1 MKKTVSV
8 CITAVMALSLLAGG
22 AVQASALSVQA
33 AKTAEPAAAVS
44 EENCI
49 SGNWKRAADPALTDT
64 VRKVF
69 DKAFDGLEGVSYTPY
84 ALLASRTTASGRQY
98 RILCKATVV
107 YPGAQE
113 EYVVATVSKNWL
125 GRAEIVEIG
134 DALCLTDLDY
144 EEGAVGAWQEAQSP
158 AMTDEAKAAFEK
170 ATEGLLCVDYVPVA
184 LLSTQV
190 VAGTNYRI
198 LCEATE
204 VYPGAETHYAVMTV
218 YEGLDGSANILS
230 VTDSLAS

>member
-8 CITAVMALSLLAGG
+8 CMTAAMALSLLAGG
-22 AVQASALSVQA
+22 AVQASALSAQA

-98 RILCKATVV
+98 GSLCKATVV
-107 YPGAQE
+107 YPGAE
-113 EYVVATVSKNWL
+113 
-125 GRAEIVEIG
+125 
-134 DALCLTDLDY
+134 
-144 EEGAVGAWQEAQSP
+144 
-158 AMTDEAKAAFEK
+158 M
-170 ATEGLLCVDYVPVA
+170 
-184 LLSTQV
+184 
-190 VAGTNYRI
+190 
-198 LCEATE
+198 
-204 VYPGAETHYAVMTV
+204 HYAVVDV
-218 YEGLDGSANILS
+218 YESLEGNANIIG
-230 VTDSLAS
+230 VTDGYVS

>member
-8 CITAVMALSLLAGG
+8 CMTAVMALSLLAGG
-22 AVQASALSVQA
+22 AVQASALSAQA

-69 DKAFDGLEGVSYTPY
+69 DKAFDGLVGASYTP
-84 ALLASRTTASGRQY
+84 AAVLATRTTAKGTQY
-98 RILCKATVV
+98 RVLCRMTVC

-113 EYVVATVSKNWL
+113 QYVVVTLQRGLL
-125 GRAEIVEIG
+125 GRAEILNVD
-134 DALCLTDLDY
+134 DALCETDLVDDK
-144 EEGAVGAWQEAQSP
+144 EMTGGWQEAQSP

>member
-1 MKKTVSV
+1 M
-8 CITAVMALSLLAGG
+8 
-22 AVQASALSVQA
+22 
-33 AKTAEPAAAVS
+33 
-44 EENCI
+44 
-49 SGNWKRAADPALTDT
+49 
-64 VRKVF
+64 RKVF

-144 EEGAVGAWQEAQSP
+144 EEGAVGAW
-158 AMTDEAKAAFEK
+158 
-170 ATEGLLCVDYVPVA
+170 
-184 LLSTQV
+184 
-190 VAGTNYRI
+190 
-198 LCEATE
+198 
-204 VYPGAETHYAVMTV
+204 
-218 YEGLDGSANILS
+218 
-230 VTDSLAS
+230 

>member
-8 CITAVMALSLLAGG
+8 CMTAVMALSLLAGG
-22 AVQASALSVQA
+22 AVQASALSAQA

>member
-8 CITAVMALSLLAGG
+8 CMTAAMALSLLAGG
-22 AVQASALSVQA
+22 AVQASALSAQA

-49 SGNWKRAADPALTDT
+49 SGNWTALTDT

-107 YPGAQE
+107 YPGAE
-113 EYVVATVSKNWL
+113 
-125 GRAEIVEIG
+125 
-134 DALCLTDLDY
+134 
-144 EEGAVGAWQEAQSP
+144 
-158 AMTDEAKAAFEK
+158 M
-170 ATEGLLCVDYVPVA
+170 
-184 LLSTQV
+184 
-190 VAGTNYRI
+190 
-198 LCEATE
+198 
-204 VYPGAETHYAVMTV
+204 HYAVVDV
-218 YEGLDGSANILS
+218 YESLEGNANIIG
-230 VTDSLAS
+230 VTDGYVS